1 MLSASGG
8 YSQFDN
14 SCGTPKVNTNG
25 TLITH
30 PKTSSDNFS
39 GYIYQMP
46 SYTGSN
52 IINILN
58 RENNSI
64 NYDNYYYFTEFL
76 EELCKSH
83 YSSSWF
89 IAGLLTEPIFRIPK
103 IFKQQIL
110 VDKQILFKKINDRA
124 IAAIINITGSSESK
138 KPGLN
143 DKYKNKII
151 FFQCPIGVMYMYDV
165 SFEGGKIN
173 PVGPPKIG
181 NVITNFITSLSKNFS
196 YVVDP
201 NKVDVVESTIVDWFD
216 GKSMGQIE
224 GVITEI
230 TCQLTAIQDSD
241 AVEQAKLQQIDD
253 PSQCGGKRRTNNNN
267 YAITPKITRVYR
279 NKQYRS
285 KRHSRVNLK
294 RKLMN
299 DKRFMVM
306 TSSKRHSRTHRCR
319 TSRRK

>member
-1 MLSASGG
+1 V
-8 YSQFDN
+8 DN
-14 SCGTPKVNTNG
+14 PDG
-25 TLITH
+25 TLKTYT
-30 PKTSSDNFS
+30 KTSGVIFS
-39 GYIYQMP
+39 GYIGKMP
-46 SYTGSN
+46 SYTGRH
-52 IINILN
+52 ITNILN
-58 RENNSI
+58 RGNNSI
-64 NYDNYYYFTEFL
+64 NDTKYYSFTDFL
-76 EELCKSH
+76 VELCNLH

-89 IAGLLTEPIFRIPK
+89 IAGLLTNHITLTPK
-103 IFKQQIL
+103 LFKKQVL
-110 VDKQILFKKINDRA
+110 VNKQILFKKINDRA
-124 IAAIINITGSSESK
+124 IAAIINITGSE

-151 FFQCPIGVMYMYDV
+151 FFQCPIDVMYMYDV
-165 SFEGGKIN
+165 SFEGGKIE

-181 NVITNFITSLSKNFS
+181 NIITNFTTSVSQNFS

-201 NKVDVVESTIVDWFD
+201 NKVGVESTMVDWFG

-224 GVITEI
+224 DVITKI
-230 TCQLTAIQDSD
+230 TGQLTAIQDDGD
-241 AVEQAKLQQIDD
+241 AEQGNLEKIDESP
-253 PSQCGGKRRTNNNN
+253 PSPESGGKRRTNNNN

-306 TSSKRHSRTHRCR
+306 TTSKRHSRTHRCR